1 MKAEELKYFRKGIK
15 DVQRML
21 GVAKVRLNQGRYT
34 AAEEFMRGEAALL
47 LNLANELRD
56 VGDVI
61 EIQQA
66 EK

>member
-1 MKAEELKYFRKGIK
+1 MMKKDELKYFRKGIK

-56 VGDVI
+56 VI